1 MQHEVFISY
10 HRNSSAELV
19 EHIVA
24 ALESHGIKCW
34 YAPRDVD
41 SSYAGDIVKAINTCK
56 VFLLVINEQS
66 SHSAHVLNE
75 IDCAFNRFHQHESIR
90 LLPFR
95 TDNREISDDVRYYLG
110 RIHFLDGTEPPEE
123 DRINALVSRISYW
136 IQSSEWNNNAQPVVQ
151 VQSIHSTTLVHNTNF
166 VGRAS
171 ELNEIYR
178 LLHSDNNKLFLC
190 GTGGI
195 GKSEL
200 ARQYGLKFQNEYRT
214 ILWFTY
220 KSIAIMKQLLTLNPE
235 PLKASWYHY
244 YISNQLRCLEQY
256 DGLSSEAAL
265 SLSLLKDL
273 PDSLEK
279 KQQLSRSYSMMG
291 WAKYHT
297 DDFEQAFS
305 YFEHSLHLR
314 KETLSDDNVLI
325 AWAYFN
331 SASVL
336 TKMKETEKAIQ
347 YYEEAIRRFLLIN
360 EIGICVPA
368 YICIAEAY
376 LDLNDCTK
384 ATNALEQAFT
394 YEYEYYG
401 EENCRKYWLYDIKSK
416 ILEKQGKNDEAA
428 EYRRWSE
435 EEYKKYIQSRE
446 T

>member
-1 MQHEVFISY
+1 MVVIRLCCLSPAYLSKPSLICDFCPSDQGFAYSFLQIPPHDGHPCCSAIHFPLPGHVQDFHLRERAHGAQTKRGAFIQHEVFISY

-56 VFLLVINEQS
+56 VFLLVMNEQS

-151 VQSIHSTTLVHNTNF
+151 VQSIRSTTLVHNTNF

-200 ARQYGLKFQNEYRT
+200 ARQYGLKFQHEYRT

-220 KSIAIMKQLLTLNPE
+220 NSTLE
-235 PLKASWYHY
+235 DM
-244 YISNQLRCLEQY
+244 II
-256 DGLSSEAAL
+256 
-265 SLSLLKDL
+265 
-273 PDSLEK
+273 
-279 KQQLSRSYSMMG
+279 
-291 WAKYHT
+291 T
-297 DDFEQAFS
+297 D
-305 YFEHSLHLR
+305 
-314 KETLSDDNVLI
+314 K
-325 AWAYFN
+325 
-331 SASVL
+331 
-336 TKMKETEKAIQ
+336 
-347 YYEEAIRRFLLIN
+347 FLLIH
-360 EIGICVPA
+360 G
-368 YICIAEAY
+368 
-376 LDLNDCTK
+376 
-384 ATNALEQAFT
+384 LE
-394 YEYEYYG
+394 
-401 EENCRKYWLYDIKSK
+401 N
-416 ILEKQGKNDEAA
+416 EKQDLTTPQARET
-428 EYRRWSE
+428 YY
-435 EEYKKYIQSRE
+435 YKKLNYLKEHCDKHTLLIIDNFDAEDERTQELLEGPYSVIFTTRE
-446 T
+446 CVNNSV